1 MYASS
6 SHLAVS
12 RNSSLS
18 AWRFFFVNFIS
29 RILLFRPFRNEA
41 GDYFVNDSRR
51 ESLGHRSSYVFF
63 ILRVALERFV
73 HVEHDF
79 RNIFRIYFI
88 QNISQIKL
96 CSVCSM
102 SKNSILSRGFSLLN
116 FFIPFD
122 DLMIHR

>member
-73 HVEHDF
+73 HVEQDST
-79 RNIFRIYFI
+79 IFEIYLEFILYRIF
-88 QNISQIKL
+88 
-96 CSVCSM
+96 
-102 SKNSILSRGFSLLN
+102 
-116 FFIPFD
+116 
-122 DLMIHR
+122 HRSNCAQFVL